1 VTLLDTH
8 VVFWLAVHPGRLSRA
23 ATRAIAAADRSDGVA
38 ISSISL
44 WELAWLIDRGR
55 IQVEGTPERF
65 LTRLAGRPGLVL
77 LEITPQIA
85 ALTVQFSPDFPRD
98 PADRIIAATARAHGL
113 PLVTR
118 DAALQDSRLLRTI
131 W

>member
-1 VTLLDTH
+1 MILLDTH
-8 VVFWLAVHPGRLSRA
+8 VILMVALKPERLSK
-23 ATRAIAAADRSDGVA
+23 AAAQAVRRASAGDGVA

-44 WELAWLIDRGR
+44 WETAQLIN
-55 IQVEGTPERF
+55 
-65 LTRLAGRPGLVL
+65 AGRVTVHGSTEAFLNEVVRRPELAVF
-77 LEITPQIA
+77 EISPEVA
-85 ALTVQFSPDFPRD
+85 ALSIQFPPDFTRD

-118 DAALQDSRLLRTI
+118 DGSMQDSPLLRTI

>member
-8 VVFWLAVHPGRLSRA
+8 VVYWLAVHPERLSRA
-23 ATRAIAAADRSDGVA
+23 ARRAIAAADRSDGVA

-44 WELAWLIDRGR
+44 WELASLIDRGR
-55 IQVEGTPERF
+55 IQVEGTAERF
-65 LTRLAGRPGLVL
+65 LIRLADRPGLAL

-85 ALTVQFSPDFPRD
+85 ALTIQFPPDFPGD

-113 PLVTR
+113 RLVTR
-118 DAALQDSRLLRTI
+118 DANLQHSPFLRTI

>member
-8 VVFWLAVHPGRLSRA
+8 VVYWLAVHPERLSRA

>member
-8 VVFWLAVHPGRLSRA
+8 VVYWLAVRPEQLSRA
-23 ATRAIAAADRSDGVA
+23 ATRAIAAAERSDGVA

-44 WELAWLIDRGR
+44 WELAWLIDKGR

-65 LTRLAGRPGLVL
+65 LTRLAGRPGLAL
-77 LEITPQIA
+77 LET
-85 ALTVQFSPDFPRD
+85 T
-98 PADRIIAATARAHGL
+98 IIAATARAHGL

-118 DAALQDSRLLRTI
+118 DAGLQDSRLLRTI

>member
-8 VVFWLAVHPGRLSRA
+8 VVYWLAVRPERLSRVA
-23 ATRAIAAADRSDGVA
+23 ARAIGAAERADGLA

-44 WELAWLIDRGR
+44 WELALLIDKGR
-55 IQVEGTPERF
+55 IQVVGTAESF
-65 LTRLAGRPGLVL
+65 LTRLTERPSLSV

-85 ALTVQFSPDFPRD
+85 ALTAQFPPEFTGD

-113 PLVTR
+113 PLVTK
-118 DAALQDSRLLRTI
+118 DAGLQDSRFLRTI

>member
-1 VTLLDTH
+1 MTLLDTH
-8 VVFWLAVHPGRLSRA
+8 VVYWLAVRPERLSRA
-23 ATRAIAAADRSDGVA
+23 ATRAIAAAERSDGVA

-44 WELAWLIDRGR
+44 WELASLIGKGR

-65 LTRLAGRPGLVL
+65 LTRLAGRPGLAL

-85 ALTVQFSPDFPRD
+85 ALTVELPPDFPGD
-98 PADRIIAATARAHGL
+98 PADRIIGATARAHGL

-118 DAALQDSRLLRTI
+118 DGDLRDSRLLRTI

>member
-1 VTLLDTH
+1 MLLDTH
-8 VVFWLAVHPGRLSRA
+8 VVYWLAAHPERLSKA

-44 WELAWLIDRGR
+44 WELARLIDKGR

-65 LTRLAGRPGLVL
+65 LTRLAARPGLAL

-85 ALTVQFSPDFPRD
+85 ALTVQFPPDFPRD

-113 PLVTR
+113 QLVTR
-118 DAALQDSRLLRTI
+118 DTDLQDSSLLRTI

>member
-1 VTLLDTH
+1 MTLLDTH
-8 VVFWLAVHPGRLSRA
+8 VVYWLAVRPERLSRA
-23 ATRAIAAADRSDGVA
+23 ATRAIGAAERSDGVA

-44 WELAWLIDRGR
+44 WELAVLIDKGR
-55 IQVEGTPERF
+55 IRVEGTPERF
-65 LTRLAGRPGLVL
+65 LTRLAERPGLAVL
-77 LEITPQIA
+77 DITPEIA
-85 ALTVQFSPDFPRD
+85 ALTTQFPPAFTAD

-118 DAALQDSRLLRTI
+118 DGDLQDSRLLRTI

>member
-8 VVFWLAVHPGRLSRA
+8 VVYWLAVHPERLSRA

-118 DAALQDSRLLRTI
+118 DADLQDSRLLRTI